1 MKTLKAA
8 NCVVPYRG
16 SRINLYWKLCDIY
29 EGARRLNF
37 AGRPIYIPEIQRAT
51 MIIARGDSAQ
61 IFSSSLSKVI

>member
-1 MKTLKAA
+1 MKTLRLPI
-8 NCVVPYRG
+8 VLF
-16 SRINLYWKLCDIY
+16 RIVAVGLIY
-29 EGARRLNF
+29 IENFATFMSGARRLNF